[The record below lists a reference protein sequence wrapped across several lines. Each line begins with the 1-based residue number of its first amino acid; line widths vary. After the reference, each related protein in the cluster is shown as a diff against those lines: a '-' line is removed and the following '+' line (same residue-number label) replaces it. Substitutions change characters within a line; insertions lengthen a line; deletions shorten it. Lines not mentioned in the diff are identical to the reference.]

1 MTYNLN
7 IDDIIG
13 RWGYSQQYVRNQLA
27 GLKGKPVNVRISS
40 LGGSVADGLDIR
52 QQFIDHGDV
61 TAYLYGCV
69 ASSATIV
76 ALGAKKIY
84 ASKYSMFMVHKVSNH
99 IDALGNYNAD
109 QMQALIEQL
118 RENKAEN
125 DKYDQVLAT
134 LYADRCKKKVEDILD
149 ILKAGRWMT
158 AKEALEN
165 GFIDEIIE
173 EDDEKFDFS
182 TVTEKLNMLGFPALP
197 LPDDREDSTGLLH
210 NLSAKLDRF
219 ISSFKGNVSSP
230 SNSDNNNVIT
240 MKKDYLKINAILN
253 LEGLSFDGSGKVAF
267 TEDQVKQINDR
278 MNALEQEVS
287 DKQDLIDKKDEEIQ
301 NLQDNA
307 GDDTTHIEG
316 GEGSGKSGESAQ
328 EMYNHIKN
336 YL

>member
-149 ILKAGRWMT
+149 ILSAYPT
-158 AKEALEN
+158 Y
-165 GFIDEIIE
+165 
-173 EDDEKFDFS
+173 FS
-182 TVTEKLNMLGFPALP
+182 ERVQW
-197 LPDDREDSTGLLH
+197 
-210 NLSAKLDRF
+210 
-219 ISSFKGNVSSP
+219 IC
-230 SNSDNNNVIT
+230 
-240 MKKDYLKINAILN
+240 KD
-253 LEGLSFDGSGKVAF
+253 
-267 TEDQVKQINDR
+267 
-278 MNALEQEVS
+278 
-287 DKQDLIDKKDEEIQ
+287 
-301 NLQDNA
+301 
-307 GDDTTHIEG
+307 
-316 GEGSGKSGESAQ
+316 
-328 EMYNHIKN
+328 
-336 YL
+336 